1 MAEPGTKLSSI
12 MRGMESKKHEYLIV
26 ARTSAS
32 ISLLTTS
39 SIILTYL
46 ISPRFRKPM
55 NRLLFYASLGNIFQ
69 AIALF
74 ICTSGLPFPGKT
86 MSLCRFQGFCI
97 QMFTTSAVL
106 WTLSMALNVYLIYFR
121 KFDTAQLRRL
131 EPWYIAINY
140 GWPFGHTFILLMLD
154 ISPKQSGIFGPAV
167 VRSSAISSGNSSNW
181 AIVFI
186 VTVIFAIT
194 GITMIQQNYAMRK
207 IHRGPDGRVT
217 LLESQEDHDRPYIP
231 RNQIVRVTDIH
242 LSSVVPDTN
251 YSSSA
256 ATRNTFNTIS
266 SRGLPQDEHYELQS
280 PQPGNQEGTAATT
293 TDARQSGEKGSQ
305 KSRLKLPPKV
315 RLPPGV
321 HVRLEDYA
329 ARGRSPLQSFSSML
343 AQPRQ
348 SQTQTQTQSL
358 GSINTAHGSAPAT
371 SSLRSAAWPCEES
384 GKVDFVVHTGSAQQT
399 TTTTT
404 CTAGTTEK
412 RGRHKWLRNLSR
424 WRRRRAARR
433 ALRDPRA
440 SQAAS
445 AYAKVAFLMFL
456 GLIII
461 WVPASAN
468 RIYSLVHGVPSPLF
482 TVIHAAVGPLQ
493 GFLHWIIYVATSW
506 PQVRSMSREARQS
519 FRERLRRRQ
528 GTQT

>member
-1 MAEPGTKLSSI
+1 
-12 MRGMESKKHEYLIV
+12 
-26 ARTSAS
+26 
-32 ISLLTTS
+32 
-39 SIILTYL
+39 
-46 ISPRFRKPM
+46 
-55 NRLLFYASLGNIFQ
+55 
-69 AIALF
+69 
-74 ICTSGLPFPGKT
+74 
-86 MSLCRFQGFCI
+86 
-97 QMFTTSAVL
+97 
-106 WTLSMALNVYLIYFR
+106 
-121 KFDTAQLRRL
+121 
-131 EPWYIAINY
+131 
-140 GWPFGHTFILLMLD
+140 
-154 ISPKQSGIFGPAV
+154 
-167 VRSSAISSGNSSNW
+167 
-181 AIVFI
+181 
-186 VTVIFAIT
+186 
-194 GITMIQQNYAMRK
+194 MIQQNYAMRK

-280 PQPGNQEGTAATT
+280 PQPANQEGAAATT
-293 TDARQSGEKGSQ
+293 TDARQSGEKGSE

-348 SQTQTQTQSL
+348 SQTQTQSQTQSL

-371 SSLRSAAWPCEES
+371 SSLRSAAWPYEES

-399 TTTTT
+399 TTT

-412 RGRHKWLRNLSR
+412 KGRHKWLRNLSR

-461 WVPASAN
+461 WVCFPFRSEPTLSGRSADC
-468 RIYSLVHGVPSPLF
+468 
-482 TVIHAAVGPLQ
+482 
-493 GFLHWIIYVATSW
+493 W
-506 PQVRSMSREARQS
+506 
-519 FRERLRRRQ
+519 
-528 GTQT
+528 